1 MSRMKTLTLYV
12 LAIIGFF
19 LFSELLI
26 NASLES
32 EYTKIGR
39 RDEISQVVITQAEAT
54 RVNGRIKGSV
64 INPEENP
71 INGKYLKFDFYS
83 ERGVK
88 VGTKYLKVDTLGES
102 TEKEYK
108 VQFRFDNVK
117 YFTVNLA
124 TQEEVDNAQEFELK
138 IEDDIGVPL
147 LFSGLL
153 LLILL

>member
-1 MSRMKTLTLYV
+1 MKTLTLYV

-83 ERGVK
+83 SRDVLK
-88 VGTKYLKVDTLGES
+88 GTKY
-102 TEKEYK
+102 
-108 VQFRFDNVK
+108 
-117 YFTVNLA
+117 
-124 TQEEVDNAQEFELK
+124 
-138 IEDDIGVPL
+138 IDI
-147 LFSGLL
+147 SGLQQNELQEIEMHFKLEGVSYYTISIVDEKTDKEIEL
-153 LLILL
+153 LPQDLNTTQIVIATFLALIIL

>member
-1 MSRMKTLTLYV
+1 MKTLTLYV

-83 ERGVK
+83 SRDVLK
-88 VGTKYLKVDTLGES
+88 GTKYIDISGLQQNELQEIEMHFKLEGVSYYTISVVDEK
-102 TEKEYK
+102 TEKEIELLPQDLNK
-108 VQFRFDNVK
+108 TQIVIATF
-117 YFTVNLA
+117 LA
-124 TQEEVDNAQEFELK
+124 
-138 IEDDIGVPL
+138 
-147 LFSGLL
+147 
-153 LLILL
+153 LIVL

>member
-83 ERGVK
+83 SRDLVK
-88 VGTKYLKVDTLGES
+88 GTKYIDISGLQQNELQEIEMHFKLEGVSYYTISVVDEK
-102 TEKEYK
+102 TEKEIELLPQDLNK
-108 VQFRFDNVK
+108 TQIVIATF
-117 YFTVNLA
+117 LA
-124 TQEEVDNAQEFELK
+124 
-138 IEDDIGVPL
+138 
-147 LFSGLL
+147 
-153 LLILL
+153 LIVL

>member
-32 EYTKIGR
+32 EYTKIWR

-64 INPEENP
+64 INSEENP

-83 ERGVK
+83 SRDVLK
-88 VGTKYLKVDTLGES
+88 GTKYIDISGLQQNQLQEIEMHFKLEGVSYYTISVVDEK
-102 TEKEYK
+102 TEKEIELLPQDLNK
-108 VQFRFDNVK
+108 TQIVIATF
-117 YFTVNLA
+117 LA
-124 TQEEVDNAQEFELK
+124 
-138 IEDDIGVPL
+138 
-147 LFSGLL
+147 
-153 LLILL
+153 LIVL

>member
-83 ERGVK
+83 SRDVLK
-88 VGTKYLKVDTLGES
+88 GTKYIDISGLQQNELQEIEMHFKLEGVSYYTISVVDEK
-102 TEKEYK
+102 TEKEIELLPQDLNK
-108 VQFRFDNVK
+108 TQIVIATF
-117 YFTVNLA
+117 LA
-124 TQEEVDNAQEFELK
+124 
-138 IEDDIGVPL
+138 
-147 LFSGLL
+147 
-153 LLILL
+153 LIVL

>member
-1 MSRMKTLTLYV
+1 MKTLTLYV

-83 ERGVK
+83 SRDVLK
-88 VGTKYLKVDTLGES
+88 GTKYIDISGLQQNELQEIEMHFKLEGVSYYTISIVDEK
-102 TEKEYK
+102 TEKEIELLPQDLNK
-108 VQFRFDNVK
+108 TQIVIATF
-117 YFTVNLA
+117 LA
-124 TQEEVDNAQEFELK
+124 
-138 IEDDIGVPL
+138 
-147 LFSGLL
+147 
-153 LLILL
+153 LIVL

>member
-83 ERGVK
+83 SRDVLK
-88 VGTKYLKVDTLGES
+88 GTKYIDISGLQQNELQEIEMHFKLEGVIYYTISIVDEK
-102 TEKEYK
+102 TEKEIELLPQDLNK
-108 VQFRFDNVK
+108 TQIVIATF
-117 YFTVNLA
+117 LA
-124 TQEEVDNAQEFELK
+124 
-138 IEDDIGVPL
+138 
-147 LFSGLL
+147 
-153 LLILL
+153 LIIL

>member
-83 ERGVK
+83 SRDVLK
-88 VGTKYLKVDTLGES
+88 GTKYIDISGLQQNELQEIEMHFKLEGVSYYTISIVDEK
-102 TEKEYK
+102 TEKEIELLPQDLNK
-108 VQFRFDNVK
+108 TQIVIATF
-117 YFTVNLA
+117 LA
-124 TQEEVDNAQEFELK
+124 
-138 IEDDIGVPL
+138 
-147 LFSGLL
+147 
-153 LLILL
+153 LIIL

>member
-83 ERGVK
+83 SRDVLK
-88 VGTKYLKVDTLGES
+88 GTKYIDISGLQQNELQEIEIHFKLEGVSYYTISIVDEK
-102 TEKEYK
+102 TEKEIELLPQDLNK
-108 VQFRFDNVK
+108 TQIVIATF
-117 YFTVNLA
+117 LA
-124 TQEEVDNAQEFELK
+124 
-138 IEDDIGVPL
+138 
-147 LFSGLL
+147 
-153 LLILL
+153 LIVL

>member
-83 ERGVK
+83 SRDVLK
-88 VGTKYLKVDTLGES
+88 GTKYIDISGLQQNELQEIEMHFKLEGVSYYTISIVDEK
-102 TEKEYK
+102 TEKEIELLPQDLNNIIIGYIKRSSKK
-108 VQFRFDNVK
+108 V
-117 YFTVNLA
+117 
-124 TQEEVDNAQEFELK
+124 
-138 IEDDIGVPL
+138 
-147 LFSGLL
+147 
-153 LLILL
+153 

>member
-64 INPEENP
+64 INSEENP

-83 ERGVK
+83 SRDVLK
-88 VGTKYLKVDTLGES
+88 GTKYIDISGLQQNELQEIEMHFKLEGVSYYTISVVDEK
-102 TEKEYK
+102 TEKEIELLPQDLNK
-108 VQFRFDNVK
+108 TQIVIATF
-117 YFTVNLA
+117 LA
-124 TQEEVDNAQEFELK
+124 
-138 IEDDIGVPL
+138 
-147 LFSGLL
+147 
-153 LLILL
+153 LIVL

>member
-83 ERGVK
+83 SRDVLK
-88 VGTKYLKVDTLGES
+88 GTKYIDISGLQQNELQEIEMHFKLEGVSYYTISIVDEK
-102 TEKEYK
+102 TEKEIELLPQDLNK
-108 VQFRFDNVK
+108 TQIVIATF
-117 YFTVNLA
+117 LA
-124 TQEEVDNAQEFELK
+124 
-138 IEDDIGVPL
+138 
-147 LFSGLL
+147 
-153 LLILL
+153 LIVL

>member
-83 ERGVK
+83 SRDVLK
-88 VGTKYLKVDTLGES
+88 GTKYIDISGLQQNELQEIEMHFKLEGVSYYTISIVDEK
-102 TEKEYK
+102 TEKEIELLPQDLNK
-108 VQFRFDNVK
+108 
-117 YFTVNLA
+117 
-124 TQEEVDNAQEFELK
+124 TQIRGA
-138 IEDDIGVPL
+138 
-147 LFSGLL
+147 
-153 LLILL
+153 

>member
-12 LAIIGFF
+12 LAIVGFF

-83 ERGVK
+83 SRDVLK
-88 VGTKYLKVDTLGES
+88 GTKYIDISGLQQNELQEIEMHFKLEGVSYYTISVVDEK
-102 TEKEYK
+102 TEKEIELLPQDLNK
-108 VQFRFDNVK
+108 TQIVIATF
-117 YFTVNLA
+117 LA
-124 TQEEVDNAQEFELK
+124 
-138 IEDDIGVPL
+138 
-147 LFSGLL
+147 
-153 LLILL
+153 LIVL

>member
-83 ERGVK
+83 SRDLLK
-88 VGTKYLKVDTLGES
+88 GTKYIDISGLQQNELQEIEMHFKLEGVSYYTISVVDEK
-102 TEKEYK
+102 TEKEIELLPQDLNK
-108 VQFRFDNVK
+108 TQIVIATF
-117 YFTVNLA
+117 LA
-124 TQEEVDNAQEFELK
+124 
-138 IEDDIGVPL
+138 
-147 LFSGLL
+147 
-153 LLILL
+153 LIVL

>member
-83 ERGVK
+83 SRDVLK
-88 VGTKYLKVDTLGES
+88 GTKYIDISGLQQNELQEIEMHFKLEGVSYYTISIVDEK
-102 TEKEYK
+102 TEKEIELLPQDLNK
-108 VQFRFDNVK
+108 TQIVIATF
-117 YFTVNLA
+117 LA
-124 TQEEVDNAQEFELK
+124 L
-138 IEDDIGVPL
+138 
-147 LFSGLL
+147 
-153 LLILL
+153 

>member
-83 ERGVK
+83 SRDVLK
-88 VGTKYLKVDTLGES
+88 GTKYIDISELQQNQLQEIEMHFKLEGVSYYTISVVDEK
-102 TEKEYK
+102 TEKEIELLPQDLNK
-108 VQFRFDNVK
+108 TQIVIATF
-117 YFTVNLA
+117 LA
-124 TQEEVDNAQEFELK
+124 
-138 IEDDIGVPL
+138 
-147 LFSGLL
+147 
-153 LLILL
+153 LIVL

>member
-1 MSRMKTLTLYV
+1 MKTLTLYV

-83 ERGVK
+83 SRDVLK
-88 VGTKYLKVDTLGES
+88 GTKYIDISGLQQNELQEIEMHFKLEGVSYYTISIVDEK
-102 TEKEYK
+102 TEKEIELLPQDLNK
-108 VQFRFDNVK
+108 TQIVIATF
-117 YFTVNLA
+117 LA
-124 TQEEVDNAQEFELK
+124 
-138 IEDDIGVPL
+138 
-147 LFSGLL
+147 
-153 LLILL
+153 LIIL

>member
-64 INPEENP
+64 INSEENP

-83 ERGVK
+83 SRDVLK
-88 VGTKYLKVDTLGES
+88 GTKYIDISGLQQNELQEIEMHFKLEGVSYYTISIVDEK
-102 TEKEYK
+102 TEKEIELLPQDLNK
-108 VQFRFDNVK
+108 TQIVIATF
-117 YFTVNLA
+117 LA
-124 TQEEVDNAQEFELK
+124 
-138 IEDDIGVPL
+138 
-147 LFSGLL
+147 
-153 LLILL
+153 LIVL

>member
-1 MSRMKTLTLYV
+1 M
-12 LAIIGFF
+12 
-19 LFSELLI
+19 
-26 NASLES
+26 
-32 EYTKIGR
+32 
-39 RDEISQVVITQAEAT
+39 
-54 RVNGRIKGSV
+54 
-64 INPEENP
+64 
-71 INGKYLKFDFYS
+71 
-83 ERGVK
+83 
-88 VGTKYLKVDTLGES
+88 GES

>member
-83 ERGVK
+83 SRDVLK
-88 VGTKYLKVDTLGES
+88 GTKYIDISGLQQNELQEIEMHFKLEGVSYYTISVVDEK
-102 TEKEYK
+102 TEKEIELLPQDLNK
-108 VQFRFDNVK
+108 TQIVITTF
-117 YFTVNLA
+117 LA
-124 TQEEVDNAQEFELK
+124 
-138 IEDDIGVPL
+138 
-147 LFSGLL
+147 
-153 LLILL
+153 LIVL

>member
-83 ERGVK
+83 SRDVLK
-88 VGTKYLKVDTLGES
+88 GTKYIDISELQQNQLQEIEMHFKLEGVSYYTISVVDEK
-102 TEKEYK
+102 TEKEIELLPQDLNK
-108 VQFRFDNVK
+108 TQIVIATF
-117 YFTVNLA
+117 LA
-124 TQEEVDNAQEFELK
+124 
-138 IEDDIGVPL
+138 
-147 LFSGLL
+147 
-153 LLILL
+153 LIIL

>member
-1 MSRMKTLTLYV
+1 MKTLTLYV

-39 RDEISQVVITQAEAT
+39 RDETSQVVITQAEAT

-83 ERGVK
+83 SRDVLK
-88 VGTKYLKVDTLGES
+88 GTKYIDISGLQQNELQEIEMHFKLEGVSYYTISVVDEK
-102 TEKEYK
+102 TEKEIELLPQDLNK
-108 VQFRFDNVK
+108 TQIVIATF
-117 YFTVNLA
+117 LA
-124 TQEEVDNAQEFELK
+124 
-138 IEDDIGVPL
+138 
-147 LFSGLL
+147 
-153 LLILL
+153 LIVL